1 MARRETTVTITREGR
16 DQGKTYTLREL
27 PAAQAEE
34 WFYRA
39 MMLLARSGA
48 DVPPD
53 IFQQGAIGFA
63 TMGLGTVLTGLG
75 KAPWHEVK
83 PLLDEMLPCVV
94 ALASPAGVPITGAQ
108 IWMQTEEPATIVQL
122 REEVL
127 SLHLNFSIA
136 ARLSDYAKMAAALI
150 TTIDPGPIMPMSD
163 DPSASLSPVGLQH

>member
-16 DQGKTYTLREL
+16 DQGKTYTLREM

-94 ALASPAGVPITGAQ
+94 ALASPAGVPITGRTDIDADRG
-108 IWMQTEEPATIVQL
+108 TSYA
-122 REEVL
+122 
-127 SLHLNFSIA
+127 SSSF
-136 ARLSDYAKMAAALI
+136 ARRCFPCTWIFQSPLACPI
-150 TTIDPGPIMPMSD
+150 T
-163 DPSASLSPVGLQH
+163 QRWQRR